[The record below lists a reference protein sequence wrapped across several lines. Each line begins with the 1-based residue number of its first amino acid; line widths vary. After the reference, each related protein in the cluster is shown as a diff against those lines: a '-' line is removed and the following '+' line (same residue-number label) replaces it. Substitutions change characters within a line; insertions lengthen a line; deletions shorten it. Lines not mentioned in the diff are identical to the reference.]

1 MKRHS
6 VLGCAVG
13 QERKVTMSANQI
25 DVKDEAL
32 LPLPEA
38 IHECERE
45 LQVRQRCYSRWV
57 AEGKLT
63 EFEATER
70 SGRLSS
76 AIGWLKKTLDR
87 GLAMP
92 AQ

>member
-1 MKRHS
+1 
-6 VLGCAVG
+6 
-13 QERKVTMSANQI
+13 MSANQI

-57 AEGKLT
+57 SDGKLT
-63 EFEATER
+63 EFEAIER
-70 SGRLSS
+70 ANRLSA
-76 AIGWLKKTLDR
+76 AILWLKKLLDR